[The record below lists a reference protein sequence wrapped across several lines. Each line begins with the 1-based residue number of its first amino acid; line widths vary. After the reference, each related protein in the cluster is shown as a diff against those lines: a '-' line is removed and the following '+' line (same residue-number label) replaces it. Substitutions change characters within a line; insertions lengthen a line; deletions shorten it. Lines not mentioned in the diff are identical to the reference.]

1 MLWPM
6 HARTM
11 GVRMLLCRPRS
22 AVLALCS
29 ATSSRMC
36 PCPSPPLPTRYISAR
51 LPTLIAERDE
61 LLEEEGSAEGGEEGA
76 R

>member
-1 MLWPM
+1 
-6 HARTM
+6 
-11 GVRMLLCRPRS
+11 
-22 AVLALCS
+22 
-29 ATSSRMC
+29 
-36 PCPSPPLPTRYISAR
+36 LPTRYISAR